1 MLALNDDTVI
11 GVLGL
16 GYVGLPVALAFSRL
30 YETRGYDINAER
42 VDALQQGND
51 RSGEI
56 DPAEIANTDKLQ
68 LTSELDELRGVD
80 VFIVTV
86 PTPIDQQNEPDLS
99 LLKLACESVGQVM
112 QSGCIVIFESTVYPG
127 CTEEF
132 CIPIIEDISG
142 LGSNVDFHFGYSP
155 ERINPGDDSHR
166 LTDVVKVT
174 AGSNEEAANFV
185 DELYRSIVVAGT
197 HCAESIRVA
206 EAAKVIENIQRD
218 LNIALVNEF
227 AQLFNELDI
236 DTGDV
241 LRAAETKWNFLPF
254 RPGLV
259 GGHCIG
265 VDPYYLTYKARRIG
279 FNPEVILAGRKINN
293 QMAQHVAERVVELLS
308 AQGRDVAS
316 SKILVMGA
324 TFKENCPDTRNSKS
338 MDLVRYFKK
347 YDAEVHLYDPV
358 AHEGNAELPPDI
370 SLTTEIVPETYDA
383 IVITVAHDLFKEMG
397 AEQIVTY
404 GDKDAVIFDVKHLLP
419 REMATARL

>member
-30 YETRGYDINAER
+30 YETRGYDINADR

-197 HCAESIRVA
+197 HRAESIRVA

-265 VDPYYLTYKARRIG
+265 VDPYYLTYKARRVG

-308 AQGRDVAS
+308 VQGRDVAS

-347 YDAEVHLYDPV
+347 YDAEVDLYDPI